1 MDNYDQTTD
10 QGLTQKDD
18 RWKEDLMHKTER
30 SGLQGG
36 KRKGYRDASPE
47 EVKEM
52 VKEQVSKGVA
62 AAAGAVEGVAEEMEA
77 DNLPEVAG
85 KAIGLVGETA
95 RTVAKASVD
104 EARKTRDAIKGQS
117 IEGAGTSKRQGG
129 SGLGSERKDD
139 AESGSSEERAPF

>member
-10 QGLTQKDD
+10 PGLTQKDD

-36 KRKGYRDASPE
+36 KRKGYRDSSPE

-52 VKEQVSKGVA
+52 VKQEVSKGVA

-85 KAIGLVGETA
+85 RAIGLVGETA
-95 RTVAKASVD
+95 RTVAKTTVD

-117 IEGAGTSKRQGG
+117 IEGGG
-129 SGLGSERKDD
+129 ASQRERSGLGNEEKADSTFD
-139 AESGSSEERAPF
+139 SSADRDQF